1 MAEFVLHDPLQELH
15 GKLSKKNG
23 RVEYMYRSD
32 TDYNYT
38 SMKRALSRKEKQAR
52 KAKQTTAQTEVQE
65 RFTEAVR
72 ATRTRL
78 GDPNQ
83 RATDIAAFKKQTHYP
98 TLYGYVF
105 SLEYAK
111 L

>member
-15 GKLSKKNG
+15 GKLSRKNG

-38 SMKRALSRKEKQAR
+38 SLKRQLSRKEKQAC
-52 KAKQTTAQTEVQE
+52 KAKQSTAQTEVQE
-65 RFTEAVR
+65 RFAEAVR

-83 RATDIAAFKKQTHYP
+83 RTADIAAFKKQTRYP

>member
-15 GKLSKKNG
+15 GKLSRKNG

-38 SMKRALSRKEKQAR
+38 SMKRALSRKEKKSR
-52 KAKQTTAQTEVQE
+52 KAKQPPIQTEIQE
-65 RFTEAVR
+65 RFTTAVR
-72 ATRTRL
+72 ATRARL

-83 RATDIAAFKKQTHYP
+83 KAADIVAFKKQTRYP

>member
-1 MAEFVLHDPLQELH
+1 
-15 GKLSKKNG
+15 
-23 RVEYMYRSD
+23 MYRSD

-38 SMKRALSRKEKQAR
+38 SMKRALSRKEKKSR
-52 KAKQTTAQTEVQE
+52 KAKQTAAQTEVQE

-83 RATDIAAFKKQTHYP
+83 RATDIAAFKKQTRYP

>member
-15 GKLSKKNG
+15 GKLSRKNG

-38 SMKRALSRKEKQAR
+38 SMKRQLSRKEKQAR
-52 KAKQTTAQTEVQE
+52 KAKQSTAQTEVQE
-65 RFTEAVR
+65 RFAEAVR

-83 RATDIAAFKKQTHYP
+83 RTADIAAFKKQTRYP